1 MLLAV
6 INRHAGLAL
15 QEHDVFVNVVGGIE
29 IHETAWDL
37 PVAIALA
44 SSLKNVALPAQLV
57 AFGELGL
64 TGEVRPVPYGDERL
78 REAQAQGFKT
88 ALIPRD
94 NAPRKPPAGLGVH
107 AVSTVAEALAAAF
120 VR

>member
-1 MLLAV
+1 MKSSARLLIALLAL
-6 INRHAGLAL
+6 AGACAPLA
-15 QEHDVFVNVVGGIE
+15 
-29 IHETAWDL
+29 
-37 PVAIALA
+37 
-44 SSLKNVALPAQLV
+44 AQLV

-78 REAQAQGFKT
+78 REALAQGFRV

-94 NAPRKPPAGLGVH
+94 NAPRKSPAGLTVH

-120 VR
+120 AGG